1 MHAIQQTRDNSHD
14 TQACCPGQG
23 HDNTSYTKAQK
34 RWPLDTGLQWGSD
47 PSFCYHGF
55 SNPIGTWTEERVT
68 QNLMR
73 NMIHAANSVTVDFGY
88 EFDFSPNTHTPTPNF
103 LSEQPDIFRFNR
115 FDFASD
121 SQSDGRSKTPSLRSA
136 SLSTA
141 TSLDASSPPE
151 LIKEEKR
158 PAKQEEVEE
167 EPVQPKKKR
176 KCVQKPGQQLCH
188 CRSEKKRREAVTRGY
203 QDLSDLVPGL
213 KNHNFTRKYILDET
227 AKYVTALLQGNDDL
241 QGQLDK
247 MNASEG
253 DMWPLFE
260 KEEDL

>member
-1 MHAIQQTRDNSHD
+1 MHTEHQTRDYSHENE
-14 TQACCPGQG
+14 ACCPP
-23 HDNTSYTKAQK
+23 DTKEQK
-34 RWPLDTGLQWGSD
+34 RWPLETGLQWGSD

-73 NMIHAANSVTVDFGY
+73 NMMHAANSVTVDFGY
-88 EFDFSPNTHTPTPNF
+88 EFDFSTHTPNF
-103 LSEQPDIFRFNR
+103 FSEQPDIIRLNR
-115 FDFASD
+115 FDLSND
-121 SQSDGRSKTPSLRSA
+121 LQTDIPTKTPSLRSA

-141 TSLDASSPPE
+141 ASLDASSPPE
-151 LIKEEKR
+151 IIKEEKR
-158 PAKQEEVEE
+158 PARQEEDLA
-167 EPVQPKKKR
+167 PPKKKR

-227 AKYVTALLQGNDDL
+227 AKYVSALLQGNEDL
-241 QGQLDK
+241 QGQLDQMK
-247 MNASEG
+247 PHNEP

>member
-1 MHAIQQTRDNSHD
+1 MHTEHQTRNYTHENE
-14 TQACCPGQG
+14 ACCPP
-23 HDNTSYTKAQK
+23 DTKEQK
-34 RWPLDTGLQWGSD
+34 RWPLETGLQWGSD

-73 NMIHAANSVTVDFGY
+73 NMMHAANSVTVDFGY
-88 EFDFSPNTHTPTPNF
+88 EFDFSTHTPNF
-103 LSEQPDIFRFNR
+103 LSEQPDIIRLNR
-115 FDFASD
+115 FDLSND
-121 SQSDGRSKTPSLRSA
+121 LQTDIPTKTPSLRSA

-141 TSLDASSPPE
+141 ASLDASSPPE
-151 LIKEEKR
+151 MIKEEKR
-158 PAKQEEVEE
+158 PARQEEESA
-167 EPVQPKKKR
+167 PPKKKR
-176 KCVQKPGQQLCH
+176 K
-188 CRSEKKRREAVTRGY
+188 REAVTRGY

-227 AKYVTALLQGNDDL
+227 AKYVSALLQGNEDL
-241 QGQLDK
+241 QGQLDQ
-247 MNASEG
+247 MEPHNEP

>member
-1 MHAIQQTRDNSHD
+1 MHTEHQPRNYSHEN
-14 TQACCPGQG
+14 QACCPS
-23 HDNTSYTKAQK
+23 NTKEQE
-34 RWPLDTGLQWGSD
+34 RWPLETGLQWGSD

-73 NMIHAANSVTVDFGY
+73 NMMHAANSVTVDFGY
-88 EFDFSPNTHTPTPNF
+88 EFDFSTHTPNF
-103 LSEQPDIFRFNR
+103 LSDHSDIIRLNRFDLQPDIPT
-115 FDFASD
+115 
-121 SQSDGRSKTPSLRSA
+121 KTPSLRSA

-151 LIKEEKR
+151 MIREEKR
-158 PAKQEEVEE
+158 PARQEEEAA
-167 EPVQPKKKR
+167 PPKKKR

-227 AKYVTALLQGNDDL
+227 AKYVSALLQGNEDL
-241 QGQLDK
+241 KEQLDQMK
-247 MNASEG
+247 PHTSIEP
-253 DMWPLFE
+253 DSMWPLFE